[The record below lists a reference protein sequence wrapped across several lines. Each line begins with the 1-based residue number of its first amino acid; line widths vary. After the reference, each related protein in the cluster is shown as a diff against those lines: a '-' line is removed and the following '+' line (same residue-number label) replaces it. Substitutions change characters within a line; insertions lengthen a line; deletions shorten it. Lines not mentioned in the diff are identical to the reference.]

1 MEVHI
6 LENRETLII
15 NQMAN
20 NFAQKIAILEGEK
33 AILQIDLQE
42 ANQKVQMLE
51 QQLEERKEGR

>member
-1 MEVHI
+1 M
-6 LENRETLII
+6 ENRETLII

-20 NFAQKIAILEGEK
+20 NFAQKVAILEGEK

-51 QQLEERKEGR
+51 HQLEERKEDN